1 MNHINQITRILNAI
15 FDIDNININIIA
27 VENDLLIIDF
37 FYKDERVIRNLY
49 NKLPGGYLVTNTE
62 IRSGEL
68 SFTLTEPDNDDN
80 DNQNPKTT
88 PFAYPED

>member
-15 FDIDNININIIA
+15 FDIENININIIA

-49 NKLPGGYLVTNTE
+49 NKLPGGYLVTNPD

-80 DNQNPKTT
+80 DNQKPKTT